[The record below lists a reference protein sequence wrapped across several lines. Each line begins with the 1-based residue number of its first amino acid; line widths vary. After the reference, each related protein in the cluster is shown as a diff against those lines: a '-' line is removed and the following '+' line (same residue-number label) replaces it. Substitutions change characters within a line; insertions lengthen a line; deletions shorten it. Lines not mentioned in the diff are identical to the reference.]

1 MIPAADSPI
10 PGVLVTVGDLV
21 EDVIVWSDA
30 PTRHATDNA
39 CVIRRSRGGSAANVA
54 AFASGLMPARFI
66 GCVGEDP
73 VADLLT
79 SELAGHGV
87 DVRVQRRGRTGTIVV
102 IVDSG
107 GERTMYPDRAAAADL
122 SEVPEAWLESAAVLH
137 VPSYCF
143 AAEPA
148 ATSVLRLVGH
158 ARQAGVPVSLDASST
173 GMIEEYGL
181 ARYLDLMDSIGPA
194 VFFANS
200 HEARL
205 LDVTRLQFAETLTV
219 VKNGAGSTIV
229 TPPGGAP
236 RAVPVPEAPPARDST
251 GAGDAFAAGF
261 LAARAH
267 GADPVEAARAGHDL
281 ARSVLF
287 SPGATSSR
295 PPAGDGLSAPSAV
308 DSQLAICHNAF
319 VLDVDLIKAL
329 GSEKRLQVLEWLRD
343 PVANFPPQRDGD
355 LVEDG
360 VCAQLIAE
368 KLGVSPPTCGEHL
381 KLLSRAG
388 LVRSKKVKQWVFYKR
403 EEDRIARAKEELAS
417 DW

>member
-1 MIPAADSPI
+1 M
-10 PGVLVTVGDLV
+10 
-21 EDVIVWSDA
+21 WSDA

-54 AFASGLMPARFI
+54 AFASALMSARFI

-73 VADLLT
+73 VADVLT

-102 IVDSG
+102 LVDSG
-107 GERTMYPDRAAAADL
+107 GERTMYPDRAASADL
-122 SEVPEAWLESAAVLH
+122 SEVPDAWLESAAMIH

-148 ATSVLRLVGH
+148 ATSVLRLIRH
-158 ARQAGVPVSLDASST
+158 AGRAGIPVSLDASSR
-173 GMIEEYGL
+173 GMIEEHGL
-181 ARYLDLMDSIGPA
+181 RRYLDLVESVRPA
-194 VFFANS
+194 VFFANA

-205 LDVTRLQFAETLTV
+205 LDVTRPQFAKTLTV

-229 TPPGGAP
+229 TPPGAAP

-295 PPAGDGLSAPSAV
+295 PAAGDGPATGPAASTHGPASTI

-403 EEDRIARAKEELAS
+403 EEDRIARAKEELAG

>member
-1 MIPAADSPI
+1 MIPAADSPR

-21 EDVIVWSDA
+21 EDVIVWSAA

-54 AFASGLMPARFI
+54 AFASALMPARFI

-73 VADLLT
+73 VADVLT
-79 SELAGHGV
+79 SELAAHGV
-87 DVRVQRRGRTGTIVV
+87 DVRVQRRGRTGTVV
-102 IVDSG
+102 VLIDSG
-107 GERTMYPDRAAAADL
+107 GERTMYPDRAASADL
-122 SEVPEAWLESAAVLH
+122 AEVPQAWLESAAALH
-137 VPSYCF
+137 APSYCF

-148 ATSVLRLVGH
+148 ATSVLRLIGH
-158 ARQAGVPVSLDASST
+158 AVRAGVPVSLDASST

-181 ARYLDLMDSIGPA
+181 ARYLDLVESIRPA
-194 VFFANS
+194 VFFANGQ
-200 HEARL
+200 EARL
-205 LDVTRLQFAETLTV
+205 LDVTRPQFAKTMTV

-236 RAVPVPEAPPARDST
+236 RAVPVPEALPARDST

-295 PPAGDGLSAPSAV
+295 PAAGTDRSAPSA
-308 DSQLAICHNAF
+308 I
-319 VLDVDLIKAL
+319 
-329 GSEKRLQVLEWLRD
+329 
-343 PVANFPPQRDGD
+343 
-355 LVEDG
+355 
-360 VCAQLIAE
+360 
-368 KLGVSPPTCGEHL
+368 
-381 KLLSRAG
+381 
-388 LVRSKKVKQWVFYKR
+388 
-403 EEDRIARAKEELAS
+403 DR
-417 DW
+417 